1 MKNYIAYYRVSTK
14 KQSLGLDVQQNTVA
28 NYINSING
36 KLVNEF
42 SEKESGKVNNRTE
55 LNKAIEE
62 CKRTNSTLIIAKLDR
77 LSRNVSFIFALKDSN
92 VDFIVCDLPQLNTLT
107 LGIFATIAQ
116 SERETTSQRTKLAL
130 EAKKKQ
136 GIKLGSPT
144 AQFTNDMREKAAI
157 INKEKANNNSNNK
170 RAYAVISGLNEK
182 GYSLRKIAKYLNEN
196 DFKTSRNCS
205 FNASSVRNLIVRYS

>member
-14 KQSLGLDVQQNTVA
+14 KQSLGLDSQQNTVK

-42 SEKESGKVNNRTE
+42 SEKESGKVNNRIE

-116 SERETTSQRTKLAL
+116 SERETTSQRTKAAL
-130 EAKKKQ
+130 EAKKRQ

-144 AQFTNDMREKAAI
+144 AKFTDLMREKAAL
-157 INKEKANNNSNNK
+157 INIEKANNNVNNK
-170 RAYAVISGLNEK
+170 RAYAVISGLIEK
-182 GYSLRKIAKYLNEN
+182 GYSLRKIAQYLNEN
-196 DFKTSRNCS
+196 EFKTSRNCS